1 MICQSLTIIQLFFTL
16 KPTHVHIGGSKTK
29 QETST
34 TIIKQIR
41 RSYFMS
47 YKFSIIFLLLLLP
60 PICKVS
66 NEQSP
71 RWHTSEIRHLLKQIK
86 TLRKSLKKSTTQ
98 YKEVKLLLLESTFQV
113 KCADA
118 KIKHERSIVTS
129 FSSKPKTLFRHLK
142 RSF

>member
-1 MICQSLTIIQLFFTL
+1 MA
-16 KPTHVHIGGSKTK
+16 
-29 QETST
+29 
-34 TIIKQIR
+34 
-41 RSYFMS
+41 
-47 YKFSIIFLLLLLP
+47 
-60 PICKVS
+60 
-66 NEQSP
+66 
-71 RWHTSEIRHLLKQIK
+71 HLRNQASLKQIK

-142 RSF
+142 RLRTSRAIPKILAHENVMFSDTLSKANTQ